1 MVNSKISNFKQP
13 FEATNFH
20 ILTVSYDWFEEYLGT

>member
-13 FEATNFH
+13 FEASNFH
-20 ILTVSYDWFEEYLGT
+20 ILTLLSYDWFEG